1 MRIILIGQAAFAE
14 KTLEKLVDRGEEVVA
29 VFCPPDAAEGR
40 FDPVKQRA
48 IDLGIPVHQH
58 KSMKREQAEVVKKF
72 ADLNAD
78 LAILAFVTQIVPPAV
93 FNTPKWGSICFH
105 PSLLPKYRGRSAM
118 NWALIN
124 GETTTGLTLFW
135 VDEGIDT
142 GPILL
147 QKEVAV
153 DPDDTTGTLYFNK
166 IFSLGVDAIAE
177 SVDLIRAGNPPR
189 LVQDESLANYD
200 PPCADEHGQIDWSK
214 PAQQIYN
221 QIRGCDPQP
230 GAHTVWRDQIG
241 CSLPAARLQPDRC
254 LRSVRRPSASL
265 LPAARWWP
273 GKCAAKARS
282 WPPQKWPNRAVWGW
296 ETGWDKD
303 REGVPKG
310 DHGGSSLRFE
320 RLQFDQDLAQFDQ
333 LSRCDMNRFHPGL
346 CVAGQGVFHFH
357 GFEHHQGLVGLNLI
371 ALFDPDL
378 EDFARHRRA
387 DFGLPATGLAF
398 ALAAATVLGC
408 TEFVHP
414 ALDGDQNAAAVA
426 DDMSLD
432 RSAVKQHGR

>member
-1 MRIILIGQAAFAE
+1 MTAKDSRKEERMRIILIGQAAFAE
-14 KTLEKLVDRGEEVVA
+14 KTLEKLVDKGEEVVA

-58 KSMKREQAEVVKKF
+58 KSMKREQAEVVKTF

-200 PPCADEHGQIDWSK
+200 PPCADAHGQIDWSK

-230 GAHTVWRDQIG
+230 GAHTVWQGQMIRLYD
-241 CSLPAARLQPDRC
+241 CRLQP
-254 LRSVRRPSASL
+254 ASGT
-265 LPAARWWP
+265 AAA
-273 GKCAAKARS
+273 GQVLEVDQETVSIAAS
-282 WPPQKWPNRAVWGW
+282 
-296 ETGWDKD
+296 
-303 REGVPKG
+303 
-310 DHGGSSLRFE
+310 GGTL
-320 RLQFDQDLAQFDQ
+320 
-333 LSRCDMNRFHPGL
+333 
-346 CVAGQGVFHFH
+346 VAGKMRGQGKK
-357 GFEHHQGLVGLNLI
+357 
-371 ALFDPDL
+371 
-378 EDFARHRRA
+378 
-387 DFGLPATGLAF
+387 
-398 ALAAATVLGC
+398 LAAAEVAKQSGLG
-408 TEFVHP
+408 V
-414 ALDGDQNAAAVA
+414 GDR
-426 DDMSLD
+426 L
-432 RSAVKQHGR
+432 G